1 MMNARRAPQGVR
13 WAGEQARI
21 QEHSGSVVPPA
32 TTRGSELIHSV
43 HLQFD
48 PFGGLAQG
56 RKIGLLV
63 EPRERAAI
71 DNAPTTDRPR

>member
-13 WAGEQARI
+13 CAGEQAKDPRAFGF
-21 QEHSGSVVPPA
+21 GSS
-32 TTRGSELIHSV
+32 TGDDLRGSELIHSV
-43 HLQFD
+43 HLEFD

-63 EPRERAAI
+63 EPR
-71 DNAPTTDRPR
+71 